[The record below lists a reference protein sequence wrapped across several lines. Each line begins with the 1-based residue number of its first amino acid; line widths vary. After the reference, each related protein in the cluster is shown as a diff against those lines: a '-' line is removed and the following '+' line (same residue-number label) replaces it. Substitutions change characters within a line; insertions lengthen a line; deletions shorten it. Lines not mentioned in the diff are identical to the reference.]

1 MTFHES
7 QCRSSHQSSLSCVR
21 SHWQLSPLLLPHVAS
36 SIPPN
41 YAAWRR
47 CRCAKGLHRRQV
59 YTQGSVGPQARTA
72 SRSAL
77 WLRTNASPQQ
87 MAVAGSN
94 TLLVVYSLAAR
105 RWPWPTK
112 LDSLRKRHYYE
123 ADQLLMLEQSL
134 LGLYIPHVASS
145 IPLHMCCF
153 FDWWIHT
160 YIHTQRSPAPM
171 YIHAYTHTYIY
182 AYIHTCMHSY
192 IHVYIHTYLHI

>member
-72 SRSAL
+72 SRSSL

-134 LGLYIPHVASS
+134 LGLYPTSLVAFHYICVVSL
-145 IPLHMCCF
+145 IGGY
-153 FDWWIHT
+153 IHT
-160 YIHTQRSPAPM
+160 YIHKDVLPLC
-171 YIHAYTHTYIY
+171 TYIY
-182 AYIHTCMHSY
+182 THIHTYMHSY